1 MSENLN
7 NVIASNIHTSS
18 SKEQINIDLD
28 NLLNELSKLK
38 NEATLLYK
46 NNKIE
51 EAINKY
57 IEIYKILKKE
67 LPKIH
72 IDYSYSYKYDEIMLL
87 YRKILSKLAL
97 CYYIEGNYTE
107 AIKYDLKVITLE
119 PKNVKSIVRL
129 FNSYSK
135 NNKCL
140 QAVYYGKLFK
150 DLDIDLKNKFKGM
163 DKIIEEEE
171 IKLKKMQECN
181 IIKYFISL
189 LIFFL
194 AILLY
199 YIIKK

>member
-1 MSENLN
+1 MTENLTN
-7 NVIASNIHTSS
+7 MIPSNIHTSL
-18 SKEQINIDLD
+18 SKEQINIDID
-28 NLLNELSKLK
+28 NLLSELSKLK
-38 NEATLLYK
+38 NAATLLYK

-57 IEIYKILKKE
+57 TEICKILEKE
-67 LPKIH
+67 LPKMYIEA
-72 IDYSYSYKYDEIMLL
+72 SYSYKYDEITLL

-97 CYYIEGNYTE
+97 CYFIEGKYTE
-107 AIKYDLKVITLE
+107 SIKYDLKVISLE

-129 FNSYSK
+129 FNSYSR

-140 QAVYYGKLFK
+140 QAVFYGRLFK
-150 DLDIDLKNKFKGM
+150 DLNIDLKNKFKGM

-181 IIKYFISL
+181 IAMKYFISL

-199 YIIKK
+199 YIR